1 MESLSLGYMG
11 EVNGVKGYTPFL
23 DELIHR
29 ALFFPNGWANGM
41 RSIEGI
47 PAVLGGVPAWARNRC
62 SPHRTP
68 PPQFDGLGRLLA
80 RQGYDSAFFHAA
92 DRGSMYFDQFTAR
105 AGFARYYARDDYQD
119 SNDFDGAW
127 GIFDE
132 PYFQY
137 VRAARPGQMRQPL
150 RGVRCFP

>member
-23 DELIHR
+23 DELSHR

-47 PAVLGGVPAWARNRC
+47 PAVLGGVPALGKEPLLA
-62 SPHRTP
+62 SAYASTE
-68 PPQFDGLGRLLA
+68 FDGLGRLLG
-80 RQGYDSAFFHAA
+80 RQGYDSAFFHGA

-105 AGFARYYARDDYQD
+105 AGFARHYARDDYQD
-119 SNDFDGAW
+119 LNDFDGAW

-137 VRAARPGQMRQPL
+137 VADHLGRCASRSR
-150 RGVRCFP
+150 RRCFR